1 MRDENAQAG
10 RNAAGGQQ
18 AVHVPMPRRALEW
31 TMRKW
36 STAGTAVAVMLALLL
51 GWHVVNGKNGLS
63 VWMEKRAEDRQ
74 LRKQIDDLNQENAR
88 LRDRVERLKSDPDA
102 IGMVAH
108 DQLHYTKPNEVIVKL
123 PPEPHTQPPPAASGK

>member
-10 RNAAGGQQ
+10 KTAAGGQQ
-18 AVHVPMPRRALEW
+18 AIHAAMPRRALAW
-31 TMRKW
+31 AMRRW
-36 STAGTAVAVMLALLL
+36 RTAGTAVAVMLALLL
-51 GWHVVNGKNGLS
+51 GWHVVNGKNGIS

-74 LRKQIDDLNQENAR
+74 LHKQIDDLNQENAR
-88 LRDRVERLKSDPDA
+88 MRDRVERLKSDPDA

-123 PPEPHTQPPPAASGK
+123 PPEPPAQAQPAAPGK